1 MSAAATGEAPRR
13 HASRARSG
21 RFAFVFGVL
30 LLALFFGSVCLGP
43 TVRFSVG
50 EAWRG
55 LLALVD
61 FGPDL
66 ESASRQS
73 ILELRVW
80 RALVTIGVGAAL
92 ALSGGF
98 IQGLFQNGL
107 ASPSL
112 IGVTGGAALGAAV
125 AVLIVGGYAPRLVL
139 EHVGSNAYLIPA
151 FGFAGAFATTALV
164 VYLSGGGGRTSV
176 TALLLTGIAVNMCV
190 AGLFAAIQSLTLKD
204 WEVSRAI
211 LAWTFGTLDDRS
223 GYHAAIVFAGL
234 ALAAACIPFTA
245 LELDLLKGGE
255 ADAQSLGVNV
265 GKLKWL
271 AIFAAAVSASS
282 AVAVAGQI
290 AFVGLVV
297 PHLVRLAIG
306 GTHGVLLWLS
316 LLGGGVFLLGAEFL
330 QRWWLGEAAL
340 QPGVVMSLIGGPF
353 FLMLLI
359 RERREVGQW

>member
-1 MSAAATGEAPRR
+1 MGTNSWGSTVSAGKRR
-13 HASRARSG
+13 GRAFTALG
-21 RFAFVFGVL
+21 LVL
-30 LLALFFGSVCLGP
+30 LGLLFLGSVCIGP
-43 TVRFSVG
+43 TLRFAPG
-50 EAWRG
+50 EALRG
-55 LLALVD
+55 LWALV
-61 FGPDL
+61 GWGAEL

-73 ILELRVW
+73 ILELRAW
-80 RALVTIGVGAAL
+80 RALVTLGVGASL
-92 ALSGGF
+92 ALSGGY

-139 EHVGSNAYLIPA
+139 EQLGGNAYLIPIC
-151 FGFAGAFATTALV
+151 GFIGAFATTALV
-164 VYLSGGGGRTSV
+164 VYLAGGGGRTSV

-223 GYHAAIVFAGL
+223 GYHALIVFAGL
-234 ALAAACIPFTA
+234 VLAAACIPFTA

-255 ADAQSLGVNV
+255 ADAQSLGVDV
-265 GKLKWL
+265 ARLKWL
-271 AIFAAAVSASS
+271 TIFAAAVSAAA
-282 AVAVAGQI
+282 AVSVAGQI

-306 GTHGVLLWLS
+306 ASHAVLLPCS
-316 LLGGGVFLLGAEFL
+316 LLGGALFLLGAEFL
-330 QRWWLGEAAL
+330 QRWWLGDAAL
-340 QPGVVMSLIGGPF
+340 QPGVVMSLVGGPF
-353 FLMLLI
+353 FLALLV
-359 RERREVGQW
+359 RERKEIGAW

>member
-1 MSAAATGEAPRR
+1 MNSNARR
-13 HASRARSG
+13 VRLCAVV
-21 RFAFVFGVL
+21 FVIL
-30 LLALFFGSVCLGP
+30 LGALFFGSLCLGT
-43 TVRFSVG
+43 TVRFSPA

-55 LLALVD
+55 LLSLLGLGEAL
-61 FGPDL
+61 
-66 ESASRQS
+66 ETASRQT
-73 ILELRVW
+73 ILELRLW

-92 ALSGGF
+92 ALSGGY

-139 EHVGSNAYLIPA
+139 ESLGGNAYLIPL
-151 FGFAGAFATTALV
+151 FGFAGAFGTTALV
-164 VYLSGGGGRTSV
+164 VYLSSGGGRTSV
-176 TALLLTGIAVNMCV
+176 TSLLLTGIAVNMCV
-190 AGLFAAIQSLTLKD
+190 AGLFAAIQSLTLEN

-223 GYHAAIVFAGL
+223 GYHAGVVFSGL

-245 LELDLLKGGE
+245 VELDLLKGGE
-255 ADAQSLGVNV
+255 ADAQSVGVDV
-265 GKLKWL
+265 KRLKWL
-271 AIFAAAVSASS
+271 AIFAAAVSAAA

-306 GTHGVLLWLS
+306 ASHRVLLWLS
-316 LLGGGVFLLGAEFL
+316 MLGGAVFLLGAEFA
-330 QRWWLGEAAL
+330 QRWLLGDSAL
-340 QPGVVMSLIGGPF
+340 QPGVVMALIGGPF
-353 FLMLLI
+353 FLVLLV
-359 RERREVGQW
+359 RERKEITAW

>member
-1 MSAAATGEAPRR
+1 MSAAARR
-13 HASRARSG
+13 G
-21 RFAFVFGVL
+21 RLYAALFLVL
-30 LLALFFGSVCLGP
+30 LGGLFFASLCIGT
-43 TVRFSVG
+43 TVRFAPG

-55 LLALVD
+55 VGAMLGL
-61 FGPDL
+61 GEPL
-66 ESASRQS
+66 EMASRQT

-80 RALVTIGVGAAL
+80 RALVTVGVGAAL
-92 ALSGGF
+92 ALSGGY

-112 IGVTGGAALGAAV
+112 IGVTGGAALGSAV

-139 EHVGSNAYLIPA
+139 EQLGGNAYLIPLFGFVGA
-151 FGFAGAFATTALV
+151 FGTTAIV
-164 VYLSGGGGRTSV
+164 VYLASGGGRTSV

-190 AGLFAAIQSLTLKD
+190 AGLFAAIQSLTLAN

-223 GYHAAIVFAGL
+223 SYHAAVVFCGL
-234 ALAAACIPFTA
+234 GLAAACIPFTA

-255 ADAQSLGVNV
+255 ADAQSVGVNV
-265 GKLKWL
+265 KRLKWL
-271 AIFAAAVSASS
+271 AIFAAAVSAAA

-306 GTHGVLLWLS
+306 ASHRVLLWLS
-316 LLGGGVFLLGAEFL
+316 ILGGAVFLLGAEFV
-330 QRWWLGEAAL
+330 QRWLLGDSAL
-340 QPGVVMSLIGGPF
+340 QPGVVMSLVGGPF
-353 FLMLLI
+353 FLVLLM
-359 RERREVGQW
+359 RERREITAW